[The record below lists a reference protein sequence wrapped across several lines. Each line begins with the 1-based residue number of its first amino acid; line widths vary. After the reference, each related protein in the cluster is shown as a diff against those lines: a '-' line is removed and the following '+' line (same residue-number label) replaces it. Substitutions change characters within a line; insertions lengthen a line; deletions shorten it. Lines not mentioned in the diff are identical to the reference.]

1 MPKDGNTRQRNAS
14 LSLSPSREPPVRLM
28 PARMAARGALA
39 RLGLLAAEAGQWR
52 GLSWSRG
59 FPVPGPRGLASCL
72 TEARDKGAL
81 FGVWRRQRRDRVAA
95 AGVGA
100 ERVSSHCFLASWGQS
115 FLSHSTVAREGG
127 PLRLWSRRGAKGALE
142 AVQPDEAVTDQV
154 ALSKEQ
160 RGGKQGGV
168 SWRGA
173 YPVYPH
179 TAPLPQ
185 AVSTRARPT
194 ARPVPR
200 RQLAPSRESQTRSA

>member
-1 MPKDGNTRQRNAS
+1 M
-14 LSLSPSREPPVRLM
+14 
-28 PARMAARGALA
+28 
-39 RLGLLAAEAGQWR
+39 
-52 GLSWSRG
+52 
-59 FPVPGPRGLASCL
+59 
-72 TEARDKGAL
+72 
-81 FGVWRRQRRDRVAA
+81 
-95 AGVGA
+95 
-100 ERVSSHCFLASWGQS
+100 
-115 FLSHSTVAREGG
+115 
-127 PLRLWSRRGAKGALE
+127 RLWSRRGAKGALE

-173 YPVYPH
+173 CPVYPH

-200 RQLAPSRESQTRSA
+200 PWTAGTVTRIPDTICMKPS